1 MLLLLSNVA
10 VVDSCCCLSLVG
22 LNFWRWRFFQTP
34 DSSLALVDLK
44 MSLVMEG
51 DHKHRMA
58 AMFESHSLKIPNGCW
73 FFVVKQNTCG
83 FVMCVIEYIEA
94 TTVVEMIDYNVVA
107 VSSASKSHQNGDQE
121 DFLLTHSTTASLE
134 SGCW

>member
-10 VVDSCCCLSLVG
+10 VVDSCCLSLVG
-22 LNFWRWRFFQTP
+22 LNFWRWQFFQTP

-44 MSLVMEG
+44 ISLVMEEE
-51 DHKHRMA
+51 HVHMTA
-58 AMFESHSLKIPNGCW
+58 AIFESRSLKIPMAVG
-73 FFVVKQNTCG
+73 FSVMKQNTCG

-121 DFLLTHSTTASLE
+121 DFLFTHSTTASSE
-134 SGCW
+134 NGC